1 MEAPLDSQGSRFLTT
16 LAPPIARKASIAADH
31 LLEQAYHA
39 RRDAGRIGGGDDRF
53 VDGAVYVYT
62 YASAGRRHVEAM
74 KRLAR
79 AGAGLSTYISRYIR
93 AAYAARRR

>member
-1 MEAPLDSQGSRFLTT
+1 MKRYGNLSGNSGVT
-16 LAPPIARKASIAADH
+16 
-31 LLEQAYHA
+31 AYE
-39 RRDAGRIGGGDDRF
+39 IGGDFIEVRF

-79 AGAGLSTYISRYIR
+79 AGAGLSTYISRHIR
-93 AAYAARRR
+93 AAYAARLR